1 MDVFT
6 NMNTYP
12 CMSTTDG
19 NNDWCRD
26 MDNSSYCKHSV
37 QNAKD
42 HLTPA
47 YRYVRA
53 SPQRVCAPAL
63 M

>member
-1 MDVFT
+1 
-6 NMNTYP
+6 
-12 CMSTTDG
+12 MSTTDG

-26 MDNSSYCKHSV
+26 MDNKSYCKHGV

-47 YRYVRA
+47 YRYVR
-53 SPQRVCAPAL
+53 CACCCC
-63 M
+63 